1 MNVWPPKVLQQEMK
15 GDLKKVKENIW
26 RIFTLL
32 AFVEYDN
39 VYYNNSGSFQTQLEN
54 FCSLS
59 PATSC
64 NVTAVQQSLK
74 LHIWEVREFCACIY
88 VIWGRETQLFDLQ
101 GSWAI
106 QNAIWEPKFPT
117 GILKLGSSLGT
128 GILVFLLQLL
138 AFYAFN
144 FIYFSNTKT

>member
-1 MNVWPPKVLQQEMK
+1 MRAFML
-15 GDLKKVKENIW
+15 
-26 RIFTLL
+26 
-32 AFVEYDN
+32 FVE
-39 VYYNNSGSFQTQLEN
+39 E
-54 FCSLS
+54 
-59 PATSC
+59 
-64 NVTAVQQSLK
+64 K
-74 LHIWEVREFCACIY
+74 
-88 VIWGRETQLFDLQ
+88 QLFDLQ